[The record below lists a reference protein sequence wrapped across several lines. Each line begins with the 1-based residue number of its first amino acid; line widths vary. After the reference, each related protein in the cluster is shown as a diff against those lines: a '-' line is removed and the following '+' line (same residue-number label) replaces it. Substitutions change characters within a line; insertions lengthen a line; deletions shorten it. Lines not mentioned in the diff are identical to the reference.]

1 MTSLLRP
8 ITTLDLDTLL
18 GTLRD
23 HEQEVLRLIDEDEH
37 LKKRE
42 RPDGLIVANSGP
54 TLFEPTHEHQ
64 LFAKGIVYVREPE
77 YRFVSIPLVK
87 MFNHGLREHSDTTS
101 QALLAKGN
109 VGFSFPEKLDGTM
122 IHMFA
127 HEDGVV
133 FTTRSV
139 IEGAEIDEEGPYL
152 ALARETLE
160 EQNPELLSGEAIEGL
175 SLIFELIHPKTK
187 QVTNY
192 GAQKRMVLLSI
203 FDQDEMHYWSN
214 ARVLAWAAE
223 HEVDAPA
230 ILIEDENFERGVERL
245 REQLATDPDIPE
257 GSIVCFERDGRI
269 VHRVK
274 VKTAEYLHHF
284 ALRMKVTY
292 KTVVEMLWN
301 RPDLHRWE
309 DFLEHLIDEKMSEE
323 EVEAFYK
330 EYFDEFT
337 QWYSHITETHAR
349 IEKIYKTWER
359 EHGARPNNTEA
370 RRAWFKKLAVQMKI
384 RDKSD
389 FSLIMGWA
397 RGGGLTLEDLM
408 LYEPAYPGF
417 RQLVTDARAA
427 ASAEEE

>member
-1 MTSLLRP
+1 MTDLLRP
-8 ITTLDLDTLL
+8 ITTLDLDALL
-18 GTLRD
+18 ATLRD

-54 TLFEPTHEHQ
+54 TLFEPEFEHQ
-64 LFAKGIVYVREPE
+64 LFAKGIVYKRDPE
-77 YRFVSIPLVK
+77 YQFVSIPLVK
-87 MFNHGLREHSDTTS
+87 MFNHGLREHSDKTS
-101 QALLAKGN
+101 QALLAKGG
-109 VGFSFPEKLDGTM
+109 VGFAFPEKLDGTM

-127 HEDGVV
+127 HGDGVV

-160 EQNPELLSGEAIEGL
+160 AQNPELLDGEAIQGL

-203 FDQDEMHYWSN
+203 FDLEAMHYWSN
-214 ARVLAWAAE
+214 ARVLGWASE
-223 HEVDAPA
+223 HGVDEPG

-257 GSIVCFERDGRI
+257 GSIVCFEREGRI

-284 ALRMKVTY
+284 ALRMRVTF
-292 KTVVEMLWN
+292 KTVVELIWN
-301 RPDLHRWE
+301 RPELHDWE
-309 DFLEHLIDEKMSEE
+309 AFLEHLIDEKMSEE
-323 EVEAFYK
+323 EVEAFYR

-337 QWYSHITETHAR
+337 QWHAMVTEKHAR
-349 IEKIYKTWER
+349 IERIYRAWTR
-359 EHGARPNNTEA
+359 EHGERPEDKEA
-370 RRAWFKKLAVQMKI
+370 LREWYKTLALEMKE
-384 RDKSD
+384 KEKED
-389 FSLIMGWA
+389 FPLIMGWA
-397 RGGGLTLEDLM
+397 RSGGLTLEDLM
-408 LYEPAYPGF
+408 WHEPAYPGF
-417 RQLVTDARAA
+417 KQVLGEAKKAA
-427 ASAEEE
+427 EQA